1 MKETWRVTPEIIET
15 MKQLRKQGLTALQ
28 ISLKFGVVPS
38 TVYYHTNDST
48 KESQKRRNK
57 ENEHKYAETRKKYRA
72 LPKNREASRL
82 ASIERRSTERGRL
95 LGIYNSIK
103 KRNNRWIKAR
113 DPRAVKL
120 MSQENF
126 ISFFNTYVEKYG
138 FVCFYYRTPLT
149 FEAKKQNT
157 LSVDRHDSSKGYT
170 KNNIVFCGWAINNRK
185 NAITI
190 QDSIIFVTRYLEVEH
205 PQELKLL
212 TTLPGAVGD
221 LLRKHARTN
230 KIDDLK
236 IQVSERM
243 SFSRGGLVG

>member
-103 KRNNRWIKAR
+103 KISQGSLIKCSLNDFNSLEEKKWFSYFNECVR
-113 DPRAVKL
+113 DGHTYFAC
-120 MSQENF
+120 
-126 ISFFNTYVEKYG
+126 FNERVTE
-138 FVCFYYRTPLT
+138 
-149 FEAKKQNT
+149 
-157 LSVDRHDSSKGYT
+157 SVRL
-170 KNNIVFCGWAINNRK
+170 V
-185 NAITI
+185 
-190 QDSIIFVTRYLEVEH
+190 
-205 PQELKLL
+205 
-212 TTLPGAVGD
+212 PG
-221 LLRKHARTN
+221 
-230 KIDDLK
+230 
-236 IQVSERM
+236 
-243 SFSRGGLVG
+243 